1 MSLSPV
7 ALQAHKCCRRCLSS
21 YDLWQEKAKQLV
33 GKHLSSAR
41 ASESHRKDLIS
52 HFVLR
57 LAYCRTDELRR
68 WFMTQE
74 CDLFR
79 YRFSLEPVS
88 NQVRGT
94 PCPAVSTECVRTC
107 LLKADSDMACR
118 QPSCASTT
126 CPLRQWRAPSWKR

>member
-7 ALQAHKCCRRCLSS
+7 ALQAHKYSGRCLKT
-21 YDLWQEKAKQLV
+21 YIFWQEKAKQLV
-33 GKHLSSAR
+33 SKHLSSAR

-79 YRFSLEPVS
+79 YRFNLEPVS

-94 PCPAVSTECVRTC
+94 SRPAVSIDCAHIC
-107 LLKADSDMACR
+107 MLKASDDMACR

-126 CPLRQWRAPSWKR
+126 CPLRQSRALSWKR